1 MSKKCKAIQFKFY
14 QLNSIFLQAVSTKLR
29 YFKTKLIV
37 NSMFIINK
45 IKIFKIVYNKYGR
58 INKSVNYLF
67 RLYLNFNIIKVSQHK
82 SK

>member
-14 QLNSIFLQAVSTKLR
+14 QLNSIFLQAVSTKSR

-45 IKIFKIVYNKYGR
+45 ITIFKNVYNKYCR
-58 INKSVNYLF
+58 INKQL
-67 RLYLNFNIIKVSQHK
+67 IIFSG
-82 SK
+82 STWTSI